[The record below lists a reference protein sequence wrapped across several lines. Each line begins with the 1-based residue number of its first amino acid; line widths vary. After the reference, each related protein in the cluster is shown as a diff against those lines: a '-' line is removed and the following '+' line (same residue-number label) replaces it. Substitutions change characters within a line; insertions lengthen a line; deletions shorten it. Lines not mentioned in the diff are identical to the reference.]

1 MLDISDDE
9 QLLFR
14 HRAQVKGI
22 EGEVEIV
29 LTNTRLSIAS
39 PNSADSKSFAWANIA
54 GVKYSPANDPK
65 GRAMVLLK
73 TVIQGSEDVV
83 ITLVGPTKEQN
94 FSQQEAMKSIIS
106 QIRKT
111 TGKSQPAQKPS
122 ANISGVKRT
131 PTSNDLLN
139 AKRRQQL
146 LESDRY
152 IAKQYR
158 DLVEVNKILSEEDF
172 WSVHAQRLQ
181 QASDVSSTD
190 QALSLRGK
198 QNSLIPKSFTK
209 DANGVINVDLTL
221 EMRQNIFS
229 MYPEVRKAFDAEVP
243 LKRTETE
250 FWTVYLHSEYYNSRS
265 GSSSSSGE
273 TGRVEK
279 DDLFA
284 RYSEAEN
291 PNEKKKTKLQGLLQ
305 HQDVDLTASFGD
317 YRAAEPV
324 EVAVDSEST
333 LDGSTNLLSARYNR
347 NSSIVVGEF
356 ATQSTSKNPSKE
368 NKSGR
373 DETILSELLQQPEPS
388 YIQVRFKDSAP
399 APSSSSSVATAHV
412 TPASTNNRHST
423 VLDGLHLADPHQT
436 LQSLHTAFPS
446 ADRST
451 RLFSGAIHLQK
462 KVAARH
468 SAAFGGQSVATSGS
482 TDNAPVGQGAHQ
494 AFNPLEMLGIAEE
507 DIFSGGKQNAS
518 GIDEGNLLDE
528 SFKQV
533 LFPPYPGS

>member
-14 HRAQVKGI
+14 HRAQVKGV

-29 LTNTRLSIAS
+29 LTNTRLSITSA
-39 PNSADSKSFAWANIA
+39 NSADSKSFAWANIA

-111 TGKSQPAQKPS
+111 TGKPQPTQKPPT
-122 ANISGVKRT
+122 NVSGVKRA

-158 DLVEVNKILSEEDF
+158 DLVEVNKILTDEDF
-172 WSVHAQRLQ
+172 WSVHAQQLQ

-265 GSSSSSGE
+265 GSSSSAGSSGDM
-273 TGRVEK
+273 GRVQK

-284 RYSEAEN
+284 RYSEAEES
-291 PNEKKKTKLQGLLQ
+291 NEKKKKKLQGVLQ

-324 EVAVDSEST
+324 EAVVDSESAF
-333 LDGSTNLLSARYNR
+333 DGTTNLLSARYNR

-356 ATQSTSKNPSKE
+356 TGQTTSKNTSKQD
-368 NKSGR
+368 KPAGGR
-373 DETILSELLQQPEPS
+373 DETVLSELLEQPEPS
-388 YIQVRFKDSAP
+388 YIQVRFKDSTP
-399 APSSSSSVATAHV
+399 APSSSSSAVKATH
-412 TPASTNNRHST
+412 STDHNLRST
-423 VLDGLHLADPHQT
+423 VLDGHGG
-436 LQSLHTAFPS
+436 
-446 ADRST
+446 R
-451 RLFSGAIHLQK
+451 R
-462 KVAARH
+462 AA
-468 SAAFGGQSVATSGS
+468 
-482 TDNAPVGQGAHQ
+482 
-494 AFNPLEMLGIAEE
+494 
-507 DIFSGGKQNAS
+507 
-518 GIDEGNLLDE
+518 EGD
-528 SFKQV
+528 
-533 LFPPYPGS
+533 